1 MLFDH
6 EIATIEEAASEFG
19 WYRDIRRELLAIA
32 KRAREHREKDAEQRR
47 MEELSA
53 RLNWG
58 EVIG

>member
-1 MLFDH
+1 MLLEH
-6 EIATIEEAASEFG
+6 EIETIEEAA
-19 WYRDIRRELLAIA
+19 DCIRGPISRNLLAIA